1 MIAWRGALSAC
12 RGRPLMYCWW
22 RRRSWLCTLVH
33 LSHSRSLQRRTHD
46 LRRVVAATDATLL
59 LEMDAVAHAVFVS

>member
-1 MIAWRGALSAC
+1 MIAWRGALSVC
-12 RGRPLMYCWW
+12 GGRPLMRCWW

-33 LSHSRSLQRRTHD
+33 LSHSRRTHD
-46 LRRVVAATDATLL
+46 LGRVVVATDTTLL